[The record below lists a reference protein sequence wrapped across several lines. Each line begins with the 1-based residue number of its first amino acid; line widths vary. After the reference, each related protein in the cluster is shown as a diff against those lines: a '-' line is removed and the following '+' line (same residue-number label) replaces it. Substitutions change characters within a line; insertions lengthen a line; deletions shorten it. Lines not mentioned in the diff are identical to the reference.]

1 MYKYE
6 VIVWW
11 SEKDQAYLAE
21 IPELPGCMCDGGT
34 YEEALRNIQ
43 IIISEWVEIA
53 KELGREIP
61 EPKGKLM
68 YA

>member
-1 MYKYE
+1 M
-6 VIVWW
+6 
-11 SEKDQAYLAE
+11 S
-21 IPELPGCMCDGGT
+21 DGGT
-34 YEEALRNIQ
+34 YEEALQNIQ
-43 IIISEWVEIA
+43 IIISEWVETA